1 MTIEA
6 GLRLVAGIVV
16 TSSVVLAFAHSP
28 YWMLLAGFAGLNLM
42 QSAFTGWCP
51 MVWVLERLGLR
62 RCVAPQKQ
70 GR

>member
-16 TSSVVLAFAHSP
+16 ILSVMLSFLVSP
-28 YWMLLAGFAGLNLM
+28 YWLLLAVFAGLNLV

-51 MVWVLERLGLR
+51 IVWVLARLGLPL
-62 RCVAPQKQ
+62 CVVQNENAK
-70 GR
+70 

>member
-16 TSSVVLAFAHSP
+16 TLSVTLSFLVSP
-28 YWMLLAGFAGLNLM
+28 YWLLLAVFAGLNLV

-51 MVWVLERLGLR
+51 MVWVLARLGLQS
-62 RCVAPQKQ
+62 CVTQN
-70 GR
+70 R